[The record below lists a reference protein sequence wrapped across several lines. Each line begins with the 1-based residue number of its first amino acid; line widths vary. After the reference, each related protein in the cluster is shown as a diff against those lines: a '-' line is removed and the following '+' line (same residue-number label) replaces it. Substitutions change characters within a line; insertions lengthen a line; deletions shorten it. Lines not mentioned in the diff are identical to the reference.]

1 MAQLRLTW
9 KRSTIGRPDKQE
21 RIIRALGLKRLH
33 HTVIQ
38 EDTPAIRGMV
48 REVEHLLEWSEVG
61 K

>member
-1 MAQLRLTW
+1 MAQLQLTW
-9 KRSTIGRPDKQE
+9 KRSAIGRPDKQE

-38 EDTPAIRGMV
+38 EDTPAVRGMV
-48 REVEHLLEWSEVG
+48 RAVEHLLEWSEVG